1 MKTPTKVWARVPHD
15 RSGRAAYP
23 HAAAPWPKVRMGEI
37 ADFIQTGPFGSQL
50 HQHDYSE
57 NGTPVVMPKD
67 LICGCISETTIARV
81 SEEHVGRL
89 SRHKVKPGDF
99 LFSRRGDVGRCA
111 LVREKESG
119 WLCGTGC
126 LRVGIKHELADSQ
139 FLLYSFSQH
148 DIVAWLEGH
157 AVGATMPNINPAIL
171 SNLPFPLPPLP
182 IQRRIASV
190 LGAYD
195 DLIENNRRRI
205 ALLEK
210 MARELYRERFVRRA
224 GKGNTVTLGEI
235 MSITRGLSYTSK
247 EIDTEDGV
255 NLINLKNIRSFG
267 GFREEGTKKY
277 SGDYKN
283 AQVVKKG
290 DLVMGVTDM
299 TQERRTVGAV
309 ALLPDLEGESVLS
322 ADLIKIDSDF
332 GNCFL
337 FCMFCYGGV
346 SSQIGQ
352 FATGATVL
360 HLRPQAVLD
369 FSVTLPPREEV
380 EEFESQIFPLFEE
393 QGNLL
398 SQNRSLSRQRDKL
411 LPRLMSGKI
420 NVEDLAKE
428 EK

>member
-1 MKTPTKVWARVPHD
+1 
-15 RSGRAAYP
+15 
-23 HAAAPWPKVRMGEI
+23 
-37 ADFIQTGPFGSQL
+37 
-50 HQHDYSE
+50 
-57 NGTPVVMPKD
+57 MPKD
-67 LICGCISETTIARV
+67 LICGYISEASIARV
-81 SEEHVGRL
+81 SEDHVARL

-126 LRVGIKHELADSQ
+126 LRVCINHELADPH
-139 FLLYSFSQH
+139 FLLYCFSQH
-148 DIVAWLEGH
+148 DVVSWLEGH

-171 SNLPFPLPPLP
+171 SDLPFHFPPLP
-182 IQRRIASV
+182 IQQRIASV
-190 LGAYD
+190 LGTYD

-210 MARELYRERFVRRA
+210 MARELYRERFVRRDV
-224 GKGNTVTLGEI
+224 KGNTVTLGKI
-235 MSITRGLSYTSK
+235 MSITRGLSYSSK

-299 TQERRTVGAV
+299 TQDRRTVGAV
-309 ALLPDLEGESVLS
+309 ALLPDLEGESVIS
-322 ADLIKIDSDF
+322 ADLIKIDSEL

-346 SSQIGQ
+346 SRQVGQ
-352 FATGATVL
+352 FSTGATVL

-369 FSVTLPPREEV
+369 FSVTMPAREEV
-380 EEFESQIFPLFEE
+380 EAFESQILPLFEE
-393 QGNLL
+393 QVNLL
-398 SQNRSLSRQRDKL
+398 SQNRSLSRQRDRL

-420 NVEDLAKE
+420 DVEALVKE

>member
-1 MKTPTKVWARVPHD
+1 MKRD
-15 RSGRAAYP
+15 GRSNRAAAVQNAGRAACP
-23 HAAAPWPKVRMGEI
+23 HAAAVPWPKVRLGEI
-37 ADFIQTGPFGSQL
+37 GRIAMCKRIMKCETSQTGDIPFFKIGTFGGTADAFISKEKF
-50 HQHDYSE
+50 DSYKEKYSYPKKG
-57 NGTPVVMPKD
+57 NVLISAAGT
-67 LICGCISETTIARV
+67 I
-81 SEEHVGRL
+81 GRL
-89 SRHKVKPGDF
+89 VVFDGKPSYFQDSNIVWIEHDERELLDRYLYYF
-99 LFSRRGDVGRCA
+99 LR
-111 LVREKESG
+111 
-119 WLCGTGC
+119 T
-126 LRVGIKHELADSQ
+126 
-139 FLLYSFSQH
+139 H
-148 DIVAWLEGH
+148 DWQITQ
-157 AVGATMPNINPAIL
+157 GATIQRLYNDDIRNTEIL
-171 SNLPFPLPPLP
+171 LPPLP

-235 MSITRGLSYTSK
+235 MSITRGLSYTSR

-299 TQERRTVGAV
+299 TQDRRTVGAV
-309 ALLPDLEGESVLS
+309 ALLPDLEGESVIS
-322 ADLIKIDSDF
+322 ADLIKIDSEL

-369 FSVTLPPREEV
+369 FSVTLPAREEV
-380 EEFESQIFPLFEE
+380 EAFESQIVPIFEE

-398 SQNRSLSRQRDKL
+398 SQNRSLSRQRDRL

-420 NVEDLAKE
+420 DVEALVKE
-428 EK
+428 EERHG

>member
-1 MKTPTKVWARVPHD
+1 MKSPAKLGVRVPHD
-15 RSGRAAYP
+15 RSGRAACP
-23 HAAAPWPKVRMGEI
+23 HAAAPWPKVRLEEICKTITDGDHLAPPKTDSGIPFVTISDIKNNKFDLSDTRFVPKAYYDGLDEKRKVRKGDVLYSVVGSYGIPVYAESDLEI
-37 ADFIQTGPFGSQL
+37 AFQR
-50 HQHDYSE
+50 H
-57 NGTPVVMPKD
+57 
-67 LICGCISETTIARV
+67 IAILKAGD
-81 SEEHVGRL
+81 SID
-89 SRHKVKPGDF
+89 SRF
-99 LFSRRGDVGRCA
+99 LFYSMLNPA
-111 LVREKESG
+111 FYYS
-119 WLCGTGC
+119 
-126 LRVGIKHELADSQ
+126 ADN
-139 FLLYSFSQH
+139 
-148 DIVAWLEGH
+148 V
-157 AVGATMPNINPAIL
+157 AVGTAQKTVTL
-171 SNLPFPLPPLP
+171 SALRNLEIPLPPLP
-182 IQRRIASV
+182 IQQRIASV

-210 MARELYRERFVRRA
+210 MAGELYRERFVRRA
-224 GKGNTVTLGEI
+224 GKGNSVTLGKI
-235 MSITRGLSYTSK
+235 MSITRGLSYSSK

-283 AQVVKKG
+283 AQVVQKG

-299 TQERRTVGAV
+299 TQDRRTVGAV
-309 ALLPDLEGESVLS
+309 ALLPELEGESVIS
-322 ADLIKIDSDF
+322 ADLIKIDSEL

-346 SSQIGQ
+346 SSQVGQ

-369 FSVTLPPREEV
+369 FSVTLPAREEV
-380 EEFESQIFPLFEE
+380 EAFESQISPLFEE

-398 SQNRSLSRQRDKL
+398 SQNRSLSRQRDRL

-420 NVEDLAKE
+420 DVEALVKE